1 MVFIASLALL
11 SLFVL
16 WGALSPLSLA
26 AVMQA
31 ALGSTIVNFGWFYL
45 LSMFSF
51 LVFALYLAFGRF
63 GAIRL
68 GGEDA
73 EPDFSRHSWFAMLFA
88 AGMGIGLVFWGVAEP
103 VSHFATPPG
112 GPAGGPEAA
121 RIGLRY
127 AFFHWGLHPWAAY
140 CVVALALA
148 FFQFN
153 RNRPMLMSTTFEP
166 LIGKYAQGFLGQAI
180 DILAIIAT
188 AIGVATSLGFG
199 TLQISS
205 GLHKVFGL
213 DNGLSLQLSVI
224 AVAAVLYLASSL
236 SGLDRGV
243 KILSNLNMVLA
254 LLLMLFVLALGPTL
268 FIMDALTTTLG
279 DYLDNLISMSMRMTP
294 FSKGTWIA
302 DWTLFYWAWWVTW
315 APFVGTFIARI
326 SRGRTIR
333 EFVTGVL
340 LVPSLISFLWFAT
353 FGGAALHGIMFEHL
367 PLVDIVK
374 QDSSLALFALLDHL
388 PWAILTSLIA
398 IVLVSVFFITSA
410 DSATF
415 VLGMMSSK
423 GSPAPSARIK
433 LTWGVLTALIAAVLL
448 MAGGLKGLQTTS
460 IVIALPFMI
469 IMLLMCVSLF
479 RALGEEADT
488 LERRRHARD
497 RLLERLL
504 REREQTPS

>member
-1 MVFIASLALL
+1 MVLIISLALVA
-11 SLFVL
+11 LFVAC
-16 WGALSPLSLA
+16 GAMAPVRLA
-26 AVMQA
+26 AMMQT
-31 ALGSTIVNFGWFYL
+31 ALGATIVNFGWFYL
-45 LSMFSF
+45 LSMFGF

-63 GAIRL
+63 GTIRL
-68 GGEDA
+68 GDEDA

-103 VSHFATPPG
+103 VSHFGMPPS
-112 GPAGGPEAA
+112 GPAAVPEAA
-121 RIGLRY
+121 RLGLRY

-166 LIGKYAQGFLGQAI
+166 LLGKHAQGQLGKAI
-180 DILAIIAT
+180 DILAVLAT

-205 GLHKVFGL
+205 GLHTVFGL
-213 DNGLSLQLSVI
+213 PNGLSLQLTVI
-224 AVAAVLYLASSL
+224 AVAAGLYLASSL
-236 SGLDRGV
+236 SDLDRGV
-243 KILSNLNMVLA
+243 KILSNINMVLA
-254 LLLMLFVLALGPTL
+254 LLLMLFVLMVGPTL
-268 FIMDALTTTLG
+268 FILDSLTTTLG

-333 EFVTGVL
+333 EFVIGVL

-374 QDSSLALFALLDHL
+374 QDSSLALFALLNSM
-388 PWAILTSLIA
+388 PWSTLTSVLA
-398 IVLVSVFFITSA
+398 IILVAVFFVTSA

-415 VLGMMSSK
+415 VLGMMTSN
-423 GSPAPSARIK
+423 GNPTPSARIK
-433 LTWGVLTALIAAVLL
+433 LAWGVLTALIAGVLL

-469 IMLLMCVSLF
+469 IMLAMCASLF
-479 RALGEEADT
+479 RALSQEANT
-488 LERRRHARD
+488 LERRRYARD

-504 REREQTPS
+504 RDHEENSA

>member
-1 MVFIASLALL
+1 MVFFVSLFLV

-16 WGALSPLSLA
+16 WGVFSPHDLA
-26 AVMQA
+26 TVMQS
-31 ALGSTIVNFGWFYL
+31 ALGSTIANFGWFYL
-45 LSMFSF
+45 LSMFAF
-51 LVFALYLAFGRF
+51 LVFAIYFAIGRF
-63 GAIRL
+63 ASIRL

-103 VSHFATPPG
+103 ISHFATPPSGPVG
-112 GPAGGPEAA
+112 GNEAA
-121 RIGLRY
+121 RLGLRY

-153 RNRPMLMSTTFEP
+153 RHRPMLMSTTFEP
-166 LIGKYAQGFLGQAI
+166 LIGRFAQGALGNTI
-180 DILAIIAT
+180 DILAVLAT

-205 GLHKVFGL
+205 GLYKVFGL
-213 DNGLSLQLSVI
+213 KNDLTLQLSVI

-236 SGLDRGV
+236 SGLNRGV
-243 KILSNLNMVLA
+243 KILSSVNMVLA
-254 LLLMLFVLALGPTL
+254 LLLMLFVLLLGPTL

-279 DYLDNLISMSMRMTP
+279 DYLDNLIGMSMRMTP
-294 FSKGTWIA
+294 FSRGTWIA

-315 APFVGTFIARI
+315 APFVGMFIARI

-333 EFVTGVL
+333 EFVVGVL
-340 LVPSLISFLWFAT
+340 LVPSLISFMWFAT
-353 FGGAALHGIMFEHL
+353 FGGTALHGVMFEQL

-374 QDSSLALFALLDHL
+374 QDSSLALFALLEHL
-388 PWAILTSLIA
+388 PWTTLTSVIA
-398 IVLVSVFFITSA
+398 IVLVSVFFVTSA

-423 GSPAPSARIK
+423 GSLTPSAKIK

-448 MAGGLKGLQTTS
+448 MAGGLKGLQTMS

-469 IMLLMCVSLF
+469 IMLTMCVSLF
-479 RALGEEADT
+479 RALGEEADK

-504 REREQTPS
+504 LEREETPH